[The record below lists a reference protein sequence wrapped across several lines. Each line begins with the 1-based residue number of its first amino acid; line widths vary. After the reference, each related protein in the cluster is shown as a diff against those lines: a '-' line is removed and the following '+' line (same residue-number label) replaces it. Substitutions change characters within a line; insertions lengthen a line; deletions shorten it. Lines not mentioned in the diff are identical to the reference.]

1 MALSLT
7 SSVADVGGTL
17 AFQTSATAAIDTL
30 KGSSGTLYKVEI
42 DNTANSV
49 AVFVKLYNNGGGAP
63 TAGSTD
69 PNFVFKCAASSTIA
83 YSCPSGTAFE
93 NIRYLRDNSRDCWD
107 CFTKPRSRR
116 HLSNPIHLKD

>member
-42 DNTANSV
+42 DNSANSV

-83 YSCPSGTAFE
+83 YSCPSGTAFA
-93 NIRYLRDNSRDCWD
+93 NALYAICVTTAGTAGTASQ
-107 CFTKPRSRR
+107 
-116 HLSNPIHLKD
+116 NPEAAVTYRILYT